1 MSTLGINLRKNFL
14 RQMKRLVRRRHA
26 AINGAVQ
33 QHFLNFFARH
43 LIIQCSAHVHTKFF
57 AAIERDQ
64 HRKRQQAAR
73 MARKTGTRP
82 DFAPRVARDQIL
94 KRLGERFRGRFGPV
108 HMRVTQ
114 NCAAHFHS
122 CGMTLTLVHYFASCC
137 SRKFSSAAVKGSAA
151 SIFERCAAFSSRC
164 CAPGIFSATN
174 RPSTGGVAVSCVPEI
189 TSVGRLTRE
198 IASRRSSSRS
208 AAHVAAY
215 PSGGVCSSI
224 CRAAS
229 TCAGARF
236 AKSSVNQRATTPF
249 AIGAMPPSLTA
260 AMRVFQPSAVPM
272 RAAVLHSVKLLKRF
286 AAWMPSHWPIK
297 PLTEIPQ

>member
-1 MSTLGINLRKNFL
+1 MSTLGINLREDFL
-14 RQMKRLVRRRHA
+14 RQMKRFVRRRHA
-26 AINGAVQ
+26 TINCAVQ

-43 LIIQCSAHVHTKFF
+43 FIIQCGAHVHTKFF

-73 MARKTGTRP
+73 MARKAGARP

-94 KRLGERFRGRFGPV
+94 KRLAERFRGRFGPV

-137 SRKFSSAAVKGSAA
+137 SRKLSSAAVKGSAA
-151 SIFERCAAFSSRC
+151 SIFERCAAFSSRY

-174 RPSTGGVAVSCVPEI
+174 RPSAGIVAASCVPEI
-189 TSVGRLTRE
+189 TSVGRLTRK
-198 IASRRSSSRS
+198 IASRRCSSRS
-208 AAHVAAY
+208 AAQVAPY
-215 PSGGVCSSI
+215 LSGGVCNSI

-229 TCAGARF
+229 TCAGARL
-236 AKSSVNQRATTPF
+236 AKSSVNQRETTPF
-249 AIGAMPPSLTA
+249 AMGAMPLSLMA
-260 AMRVFQPSAVPM
+260 AMRVFQPSMVPM
-272 RAAVLHSVKLLKRF
+272 RAAVLHSVTLLKRL
-286 AAWMPSHWPIK
+286 AALIANHWPIN
-297 PLTEIPQ
+297 PPTEIPQ